1 MEFTLG
7 SEKEEI
13 QERAFDIGII
23 GAGPAGLTA
32 GIYAARAKLKTI
44 IFEKVVV
51 GGLAA
56 ATDKIENYP
65 GFNKGISGEELTSLM
80 EKQAKYFGVKIF
92 SEGVLD
98 IDTQPNS
105 KVLKTDRGDFTVKSV
120 IISSG
125 TSPKSLNVPGEKK
138 FRGKGISYCATCDA
152 PFFQDKNIAVIGCGN
167 SGIQEGLYL
176 LKFVKKI
183 TFIEFLPYMTAEKIL
198 QDRIRSHKN
207 VEFLL
212 NSQLTSFEGD
222 NNLSGIKV
230 KDRETGKEKL
240 ISVDGAF
247 VYVGLLPNTDF
258 LRGKVELDDA
268 GFVKTSGLLE
278 TSVKGIFAAGDV
290 RTTPLRQVAT
300 AVGDGALAAEMAVK
314 YIEGR

>member
-1 MEFTLG
+1 MEFVFG
-7 SEKEEI
+7 SSQEEI
-13 QERAFDIGII
+13 QEREFDVGII

-44 IFEKVVV
+44 IFEKVAV

-56 ATDKIENYP
+56 ATDRIENYP

-80 EKQAKYFGVKIF
+80 GKQADFFGARIF

-98 IDTQPNS
+98 IDTQSNP

-120 IISSG
+120 IVASG
-125 TSPKSLNVPGEKK
+125 TSPKPLNVPGEKK
-138 FRGKGISYCATCDA
+138 FKGRGISYCATCDA
-152 PFFQDKNIAVIGCGN
+152 PFFQDKEIAVIGCGN

-176 LKFVKKI
+176 LKFAKKI
-183 TFIEFLPYMTAEKIL
+183 TFVEFLPYMTAEKIL
-198 QDRIRSHKN
+198 QERIKSHKN

-212 NSQLTSFEGD
+212 NSQLTSFEGN
-222 NNLSGIKV
+222 NNLTGIKV
-230 KDRETGKEKL
+230 KSRESGDEKL
-240 ISVDGAF
+240 ISVDGVF

-258 LRGKVELDDA
+258 LKGKVELDKA
-268 GFVKTSGLLE
+268 GFVKTNEILE
-278 TSVKGIFAAGDV
+278 TSIKGIFAAGDV

-300 AVGDGALAAEMAVK
+300 AVGDGALAAEMVVK

>member
-1 MEFTLG
+1 MEFVFG
-7 SEKEEI
+7 AKQEEVQEKEY
-13 QERAFDIGII
+13 DVGII

-44 IFEKVVV
+44 VFEKIAV

-56 ATDKIENYP
+56 TTDKIENYP

-80 EKQAKYFGVKIF
+80 EKQAESFGVKIF
-92 SEGVLD
+92 NEGVLD
-98 IDTQPNS
+98 IITNPLT
-105 KVLKTDRGDFTVKSV
+105 LKTDRGDFNAKT
-120 IISSG
+120 IIVATG
-125 TSPKSLNVPGEKK
+125 TSPKSLNVPGEEK
-138 FRGKGISYCATCDA
+138 FKGRGISYCATCDA
-152 PFFQDKNIAVIGCGN
+152 PFFQDKEIAVIGCGN

-198 QDRIRSHKN
+198 QERIKSQKN
-207 VEFLL
+207 VEFFL
-212 NSQLTSFEGD
+212 NTQLVSFEGND
-222 NNLSGIKV
+222 TLTGVKI
-230 KDRETGKEKL
+230 KDRETGEERI

-247 VYVGLLPNTDF
+247 VYVGLLPNTNF
-258 LRGKVELDDA
+258 LKNKIELDEA
-268 GFVKTSGLLE
+268 GFIRTNALLE

-290 RTTPLRQVAT
+290 RTTSLRQVAT